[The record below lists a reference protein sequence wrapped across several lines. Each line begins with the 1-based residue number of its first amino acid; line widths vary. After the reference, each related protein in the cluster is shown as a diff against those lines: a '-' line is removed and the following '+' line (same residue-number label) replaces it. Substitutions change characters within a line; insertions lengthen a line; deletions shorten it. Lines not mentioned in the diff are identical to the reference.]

1 MFVEDPDGDEQM
13 GDVDQPEDK
22 QQSETF
28 GESDEKLVSRVF
40 LGLLPISLLFS
51 NAIPIVTVQCEY

>member
-40 LGLLPISLLFS
+40 LGLLLNIFAFQYCYF
-51 NAIPIVTVQCEY
+51 NCDCAM